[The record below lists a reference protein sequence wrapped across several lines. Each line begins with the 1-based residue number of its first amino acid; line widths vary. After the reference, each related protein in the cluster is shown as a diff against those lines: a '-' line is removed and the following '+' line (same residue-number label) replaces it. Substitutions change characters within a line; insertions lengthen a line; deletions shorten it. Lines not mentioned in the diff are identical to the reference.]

1 MARPPAPAP
10 ARCCDPGA
18 TPRPSPSTESTVN
31 REEGFMPTENQS
43 AAPLIIEAA
52 ITAATRKET
61 NPNVPKSVEEVADD
75 ALAAI
80 DAGAAIV
87 HAHCDPFGG
96 PDDEVAERYLASVR
110 LVWQ

>member
-1 MARPPAPAP
+1 
-10 ARCCDPGA
+10 
-18 TPRPSPSTESTVN
+18 
-31 REEGFMPTENQS
+31 MPTENQS
-43 AAPLIIEAA
+43 AAPVIIEAA
-52 ITAATRKET
+52 INGATRKET

-96 PDDEVAERYLASVR
+96 HEALLSIQWTVTVVVSCPDRSTAPGRAPVASPSTTVSIPLT
-110 LVWQ
+110 